1 MFGVVGTC
9 SHPLFFQAS
18 CVALPA
24 TDGGY
29 VTLTRD
35 GTPAIMLSF
44 VQGKAADSVVE
55 SGVDAL
61 HVLDGVGQNL
71 AALHSVQVAQD
82 TAAGHLRDYTEGGC
96 CLLGYHASR
105 EYLSK
110 VQGSEFTKD
119 HPYTAFYES
128 KLEVLQAC
136 VTIAGLPTGI
146 LHGDPFLDN
155 MLVEPTTGDFIGFVD
170 FEDAC
175 VGPLVFDVAV
185 AAIGC
190 CYRAEDNALDLDRV
204 KALLKGYC
212 SKRMLSPVEKGCF
225 ADFMMVALLCNCS
238 WRFMN
243 FHIDHRELEECRD
256 TYMELQERIVA
267 LGAPG
272 LAAGIEAAVS
282 AACE

>member
-1 MFGVVGTC
+1 
-9 SHPLFFQAS
+9 
-18 CVALPA
+18 VALPLA
-24 TDGGY
+24 DGGY
-29 VTLTRD
+29 VTLARD
-35 GTPAIMLSF
+35 GTPAYMLSF

-61 HVLDGVGQNL
+61 HVLQGVGRNL
-71 AALHSVQVAQD
+71 AALHSVEVKQD
-82 TAAGHLRDYTEGGC
+82 TAVGHLRDYSEGGC

-105 EYLSK
+105 GYLGK
-110 VQGSEFTKD
+110 VSGSDFTKD
-119 HPYTAFYES
+119 QPYTAFYQD
-128 KLEVLQAC
+128 KLEVLEKC
-136 VTIAGLPTGI
+136 VKIQGLPTGI

-155 MLVEPTTGDFIGFVD
+155 VLVDPTTGDFIGFVD

-212 SKRMLSPVEKGCF
+212 STRPLTGVEKGCF
-225 ADFMMVALLCNCS
+225 GSFMMVALLCNCS
-238 WRFMN
+238 WRYMN

-256 TYMELQERIVA
+256 TYKELQERIVA
-267 LGAPG
+267 LEGPEVAPQ
-272 LAAGIEAAVS
+272 IESILDEV
-282 AACE
+282 CG